1 MNVNP
6 EDYDPE
12 ELRQMA
18 EERRESDAP
27 GGRTRM
33 PAEQASSGAS
43 SGHPPRRNGI
53 GGHGEEGRWSFGDER
68 SAPRSSQ
75 AGQGGGRG
83 EPAEQRET
91 EPDGDNRR
99 AGGAEPT
106 ARRGNPHFDRR
117 DRGHERGNPPTR
129 RGVAADALR
138 SNQLEQLFLHQ
149 SAMVGEQMTKPYL
162 GDIPQKYAAERVIFD
177 WLEFL
182 VFKGGF
188 KRAMDALRYYRTID
202 WITADVEASLQD
214 YLVGFSDEGAGRSE
228 LDVDDHQLSLLY
240 VARLASMN

>member
-18 EERRESDAP
+18 EERREPDPSN
-27 GGRTRM
+27 GRSRM
-33 PAEQASSGAS
+33 PAGRGSSRTVGDT
-43 SGHPPRRNGI
+43 PPLRNGT
-53 GGHGEEGRWSFGDER
+53 GGHDEEGRWSFGGDR
-68 SAPRSSQ
+68 SAPR
-75 AGQGGGRG
+75 GGEGGGRG
-83 EPAEQRET
+83 DPNTEQREK
-91 EPDGDNRR
+91 ESGGDEQRTGR
-99 AGGAEPT
+99 AEPT
-106 ARRGNPHFDRR
+106 RRGNPRFDRGSR
-117 DRGHERGNPPTR
+117 VPGRGNPPTR
-129 RGVAADALR
+129 RGPAADALR

-149 SAMVGEQMTKPYL
+149 SAMVREEMTKPYL
-162 GDIPQKYAAERVIFD
+162 GEIPQKYAAERVIFD

-182 VFKGGF
+182 VLKGGF

-202 WITADVEASLQD
+202 WITAGVEASLQD

-240 VARLASMN
+240 VARLASMT